1 MWAIDDVS
9 FPKFG
14 KASVGVARQYC
25 GTVGKRTN
33 CQVAASVHAA
43 TDNASCPLEW
53 QLHPPRE
60 WTDEPDLCRRAGVP
74 DDVVHREKRRLTL
87 GLLDTRVQWQLKA
100 PVVVADADY
109 GVSTPFRLGLEERGL
124 SYVLA
129 LNGKEVAHPEDVE
142 PHRPAYGG
150 LGPPALPRYRIPP
163 RAVSALAAEAPGFVH
178 ETGCRA
184 GAGTCPQVVGPGR
197 RPHTGGRAVS
207 PSATG

>member
-1 MWAIDDVS
+1 VWVIDDVS

-25 GTVGKRTN
+25 GAIGKRTN

-53 QLHPPRE
+53 QLHPPRG

-74 DDVVHREKRRLTL
+74 DDVVHREEKRRLTL

-109 GVSTPFRLGLEERGL
+109 GVSTPFRRRVAAPGPVPVRRLSGLGGARTP
-124 SYVLA
+124 V
-129 LNGKEVAHPEDVE
+129 VE
-142 PHRPAYGG
+142 PCPRP
-150 LGPPALPRYRIPP
+150 PPAD
-163 RAVSALAAEAPGFVH
+163 
-178 ETGCRA
+178 
-184 GAGTCPQVVGPGR
+184 
-197 RPHTGGRAVS
+197 RP
-207 PSATG
+207 